1 MAGPAGIALLCGC
14 VVNSRITPLW
24 QVQQAL
30 LCSVGVL
37 LTQGSLP
44 CGRSSRHCFALWVC
58 CSPDITPL
66 RQVQQALLCSV
77 GVLFTRYNSL
87 VAGPAGI
94 ALLCGCVV
102 HQV

>member
-37 LTQGSLP
+37 
-44 CGRSSRHCFALWVC
+44 
-58 CSPDITPL
+58 
-66 RQVQQALLCSV
+66 
-77 GVLFTRYNSL
+77 FTRYNSH

-102 HQV
+102 HQI